1 MVETLFHKEQSF
13 CYIVLFAL
21 TAIGVVTDAV
31 PIQISITLHSMLI
44 IALGSFKS
52 LEEMIKQM
60 KKIHIDKEAGSSN
73 IEKMNFND
81 AWQFPI
87 VAGIT
92 LCGLYYAMEYFGK
105 DAVNYFLMVYI
116 AMGGSQGVKAMLESF
131 FGNAFAAYDKD
142 LLIDINV
149 KLIGLELQVTL
160 FDLFCLM
167 ISGIQMILYVWS
179 KNWVYNNIL
188 CLIFCTHALQSMF
201 IGNFKNGFML
211 LTLLFFYDIFFVFGT
226 DVMLT
231 VAKGIDAPI
240 KLLFPK
246 DYTKEGK
253 AAFSIL
259 GLGDIVI
266 PGIFVSLC
274 LRFDFLKSIKVEYL
288 DQLIKADA
296 KGTAKEDPMSYLVKM
311 AVNCDKSYF
320 KAVNIGYLLAMICTI
335 VVMLVFEH
343 GQPALLYLVPGC
355 IISVLTTACMRG
367 EYSKM
372 MEHDEEAY
380 ITNPDDEDSDEDDK
394 KKK

>member
-1 MVETLFHKEQSF
+1 MQ
-13 CYIVLFAL
+13 
-21 TAIGVVTDAV
+21 
-31 PIQISITLHSMLI
+31 
-44 IALGSFKS
+44 
-52 LEEMIKQM
+52 
-60 KKIHIDKEAGSSN
+60 
-73 IEKMNFND
+73 
-81 AWQFPI
+81 
-87 VAGIT
+87 
-92 LCGLYYAMEYFGK
+92 YFGK
-105 DAVNYFLMVYI
+105 DSVNYFLMVYI
-116 AMGGSQGVKAMLESF
+116 AMGGTQGVKSLLEAF
-131 FGNAFAAYDKD
+131 FGKAFAHYDKD

-160 FDLFCLM
+160 FDLFCFF
-167 ISGIQMILYVWS
+167 ISGIQMGLYIWS
-179 KNWVYNNIL
+179 KNWVYNNVL

-240 KLLFPK
+240 KLMFPK

-274 LRFDFLKSIKVEYL
+274 LRFDFLKAIKPEYL
-288 DQLIKADA
+288 DKLIKDDA
-296 KGTAKEDPMSYLVKM
+296 KGSAKEDPMSYLVKI
-311 AVNCDKSYF
+311 AINCDKSYF

-355 IISVLTTACMRG
+355 CFAVLGTACAKG
-367 EYSKM
+367 EYSKL
-372 MEHDEEAY
+372 MEHDEEAF
-380 ITNPDDEDSDEDDK
+380 ITSPDDEDSDEDDK